1 MNRKLL
7 HTPEGVRDIYN
18 SECEK
23 KMFLQDLL
31 HDTIKKYGYHAIQTP
46 TFEYF
51 DIFSREI
58 GTTPSKELYKFFDKE
73 GETLVLRPDIT
84 PSVARCVAKYYMDE
98 ENPIRLS
105 YMGNTFIN
113 QANYQGRLKET
124 TQIGAEL
131 INDDSVY
138 ADGEI
143 IALVIECMLKSG
155 LTEFQVSIGQ
165 VDFFKSILNEA
176 GIDEETEYELRELIS
191 NKNYFGIDEFAIEK
205 NLKSEHQHVFQRL
218 PELFGSV
225 DILDEAK
232 KLTGNENALKAIE
245 RLINV
250 YKVVSYYGY
259 EKYVSFDLGMLSKY
273 KYYTGI
279 IIKAFTYGTGEP
291 IVAGGR
297 YNNLL
302 GCFGKDAPSI
312 GFVIN
317 IDQLMAALSRQK
329 INIQVLSKN
338 AVLLYKHN
346 EIENAVKFS
355 NKIRK
360 EEDFC
365 VSMLEIGDKSLDE
378 YMDLAKENDIQKIF
392 VVEGDKVNEIFNNSI
407 N

>member
-1 MNRKLL
+1 
-7 HTPEGVRDIYN
+7 
-18 SECEK
+18 
-23 KMFLQDLL
+23 
-31 HDTIKKYGYHAIQTP
+31 
-46 TFEYF
+46 
-51 DIFSREI
+51 
-58 GTTPSKELYKFFDKE
+58 
-73 GETLVLRPDIT
+73 
-84 PSVARCVAKYYMDE
+84 
-98 ENPIRLS
+98 
-105 YMGNTFIN
+105 
-113 QANYQGRLKET
+113 
-124 TQIGAEL
+124 
-131 INDDSVY
+131 
-138 ADGEI
+138 
-143 IALVIECMLKSG
+143 MLKSG

-338 AVLLYKHN
+338 ALLLYKHN

-365 VSMLEIGDKSLDE
+365 VSMLEIGDKSFDE

>member
-1 MNRKLL
+1 
-7 HTPEGVRDIYN
+7 
-18 SECEK
+18 
-23 KMFLQDLL
+23 
-31 HDTIKKYGYHAIQTP
+31 
-46 TFEYF
+46 
-51 DIFSREI
+51 
-58 GTTPSKELYKFFDKE
+58 
-73 GETLVLRPDIT
+73 
-84 PSVARCVAKYYMDE
+84 
-98 ENPIRLS
+98 
-105 YMGNTFIN
+105 MGGFV
-113 QANYQGRLKET
+113 
-124 TQIGAEL
+124 
-131 INDDSVY
+131 SVY

-338 AVLLYKHN
+338 ALLLYKHN

-365 VSMLEIGDKSLDE
+365 VSMLEIGDKSFDE

>member
-338 AVLLYKHN
+338 ALLLYNHN

-365 VSMLEIGDKSLDE
+365 VSMLEIGDKSFDE

>member
-23 KMFLQDLL
+23 KIFLQDLL

-143 IALVIECMLKSG
+143 IALVI
-155 LTEFQVSIGQ
+155 
-165 VDFFKSILNEA
+165 
-176 GIDEETEYELRELIS
+176 
-191 NKNYFGIDEFAIEK
+191 
-205 NLKSEHQHVFQRL
+205 
-218 PELFGSV
+218 
-225 DILDEAK
+225 
-232 KLTGNENALKAIE
+232 
-245 RLINV
+245 
-250 YKVVSYYGY
+250 
-259 EKYVSFDLGMLSKY
+259 
-273 KYYTGI
+273 
-279 IIKAFTYGTGEP
+279 
-291 IVAGGR
+291 
-297 YNNLL
+297 
-302 GCFGKDAPSI
+302 
-312 GFVIN
+312 
-317 IDQLMAALSRQK
+317 
-329 INIQVLSKN
+329 
-338 AVLLYKHN
+338 
-346 EIENAVKFS
+346 
-355 NKIRK
+355 
-360 EEDFC
+360 
-365 VSMLEIGDKSLDE
+365 
-378 YMDLAKENDIQKIF
+378 
-392 VVEGDKVNEIFNNSI
+392 
-407 N
+407 

>member
-338 AVLLYKHN
+338 ALL
-346 EIENAVKFS
+346 
-355 NKIRK
+355 
-360 EEDFC
+360 
-365 VSMLEIGDKSLDE
+365 
-378 YMDLAKENDIQKIF
+378 
-392 VVEGDKVNEIFNNSI
+392 
-407 N
+407 

>member
-23 KMFLQDLL
+23 KIFLQDLL

-302 GCFGKDAPSI
+302 GCFCKDAPSI

-338 AVLLYKHN
+338 ALLLYKHN

-365 VSMLEIGDKSLDE
+365 VSMLEIGDKSFDE

>member
-23 KMFLQDLL
+23 KIFLQDLL

-338 AVLLYKHN
+338 ALLLYKHN

-365 VSMLEIGDKSLDE
+365 VSMLEIGDKSFDE

>member
-155 LTEFQVSIGQ
+155 LTEFQLSIGQ

-338 AVLLYKHN
+338 ALLLYKHN

-365 VSMLEIGDKSLDE
+365 VSMLEIGDKSFDE
-378 YMDLAKENDIQKIF
+378 YMYLAKENDIQKIF

>member
-23 KMFLQDLL
+23 KIFLQDLL

-58 GTTPSKELYKFFDKE
+58 GTTPSKELYKLFDKE

-225 DILDEAK
+225 DILD
-232 KLTGNENALKAIE
+232 
-245 RLINV
+245 
-250 YKVVSYYGY
+250 
-259 EKYVSFDLGMLSKY
+259 
-273 KYYTGI
+273 
-279 IIKAFTYGTGEP
+279 
-291 IVAGGR
+291 
-297 YNNLL
+297 
-302 GCFGKDAPSI
+302 
-312 GFVIN
+312 
-317 IDQLMAALSRQK
+317 
-329 INIQVLSKN
+329 
-338 AVLLYKHN
+338 
-346 EIENAVKFS
+346 
-355 NKIRK
+355 
-360 EEDFC
+360 
-365 VSMLEIGDKSLDE
+365 
-378 YMDLAKENDIQKIF
+378 
-392 VVEGDKVNEIFNNSI
+392 
-407 N
+407 

>member
-338 AVLLYKHN
+338 ALLLYKHN

-365 VSMLEIGDKSLDE
+365 VSMLEIGDKSFDE